1 MSSNTDTAAAFP
13 YTGIPSTE
21 VVREPGHTGM
31 AEHGTEI
38 TKHLLQE
45 ANDRVERMTDEAD
58 PLARQVEHGGSDAH
72 SSRQRRAQQLR
83 DAGRHAAD
91 SVRAHTR
98 ANPLTAVFVGVVVG
112 VLLARI
118 THR

>member
-1 MSSNTDTAAAFP
+1 MSSNTDTDNAFP

-31 AEHGTEI
+31 ADHGSDI

-45 ANDRVERMTDEAD
+45 ANDRVERKTDAVSN
-58 PLARQVEHGGSDAH
+58 QQ
-72 SSRQRRAQQLR
+72 QRAMQLR
-83 DAGRHAAD
+83 DAGRRAAD
-91 SVRAHTR
+91 GVRARAR
-98 ANPLTAVFVGVVVG
+98 ANPLTAVGVGVVLG
-112 VLLARI
+112 LLLARL

>member
-1 MSSNTDTAAAFP
+1 MSSNTDTDNAFP

-58 PLARQVEHGGSDAH
+58 PLARHGGSDAH
-72 SSRQRRAQQLR
+72 SSRQRRARQLR

-98 ANPLTAVFVGVVVG
+98 ANPLTAVLAGVVVG
-112 VLLARI
+112 VFLARI

>member
-1 MSSNTDTAAAFP
+1 MSSNTDTDNAFP

-31 AEHGTEI
+31 AEHGSDI

-45 ANDRVERMTDEAD
+45 ANDRVERKTDAVSN
-58 PLARQVEHGGSDAH
+58 QQ
-72 SSRQRRAQQLR
+72 QRVVQLR
-83 DAGRHAAD
+83 DAGRRAAD
-91 SVRAHTR
+91 GVRARAR
-98 ANPLTAVFVGVVVG
+98 ANPLTAVGVGVVLG
-112 VLLARI
+112 LLLARL

>member
-1 MSSNTDTAAAFP
+1 MSSNTDTDNAFP

-31 AEHGTEI
+31 ADHGSDI

-45 ANDRVERMTDEAD
+45 ANDRVGRKTDAVSN
-58 PLARQVEHGGSDAH
+58 QQ
-72 SSRQRRAQQLR
+72 QRVVQLR
-83 DAGRHAAD
+83 DAGRRAAD
-91 SVRAHTR
+91 GVRARAR
-98 ANPLTAVFVGVVVG
+98 ANPLTAVGVGVVLG
-112 VLLARI
+112 LLLARL

>member
-1 MSSNTDTAAAFP
+1 MSSNTDTDNAFP

-31 AEHGTEI
+31 AEHGSDI

-45 ANDRVERMTDEAD
+45 ANDRVEHKTDAVSN
-58 PLARQVEHGGSDAH
+58 QQ
-72 SSRQRRAQQLR
+72 QRAMQLR
-83 DAGRHAAD
+83 DAGRRAAD
-91 SVRAHTR
+91 GVRARAR
-98 ANPLTAVFVGVVVG
+98 ANPLTAVGVGVVLG
-112 VLLARI
+112 LLLARL

>member
-1 MSSNTDTAAAFP
+1 MSSNTETDNAFP

-38 TKHLLQE
+38 TKQLLQE

-58 PLARQVEHGGSDAH
+58 PLARHVERGVSDAH
-72 SSRQRRAQQLR
+72 SSQQRRARQLR

-91 SVRAHTR
+91 SVRARAR
-98 ANPLTAVFVGVVVG
+98 ANPLTAVLFGVVVG

>member
-1 MSSNTDTAAAFP
+1 MSSNTDTDNAFP

-31 AEHGTEI
+31 AEHGSDI

-45 ANDRVERMTDEAD
+45 ANDRVERKTDAV
-58 PLARQVEHGGSDAH
+58 LNQQ
-72 SSRQRRAQQLR
+72 QRVVQLR
-83 DAGRHAAD
+83 DAGRRAAD
-91 SVRAHTR
+91 GVRARAR
-98 ANPLTAVFVGVVVG
+98 ANPLTAVGVGVVLG
-112 VLLARI
+112 LLLARL

>member
-1 MSSNTDTAAAFP
+1 MSSNTDTDNAFP

-31 AEHGTEI
+31 ADHGSDI

-45 ANDRVERMTDEAD
+45 ANDRVERKTDEAEAALRD
-58 PLARQVEHGGSDAH
+58 GDEHTVSRQ
-72 SSRQRRAQQLR
+72 QRRALQLR
-83 DAGRHAAD
+83 DAGRKAAD
-91 SVRAHTR
+91 GVRARAR
-98 ANPLTAVFVGVVVG
+98 ANPLTAVGIGVVLG
-112 VLLARI
+112 LLLARL

>member
-1 MSSNTDTAAAFP
+1 MSSNTDTDNAFP

-31 AEHGTEI
+31 AEHGSDI

-45 ANDRVERMTDEAD
+45 ANDRVERQTDEAEAAFRD
-58 PLARQVEHGGSDAH
+58 GDVDSASRQ
-72 SSRQRRAQQLR
+72 QRRAMQLR
-83 DAGRHAAD
+83 EAGRKAAEG
-91 SVRAHTR
+91 VRARTR
-98 ANPLTAVFVGVVVG
+98 AHPLTAVGVGVVLG
-112 VLLARI
+112 LLLARL

>member
-1 MSSNTDTAAAFP
+1 MSSNTDTDNAFP

-31 AEHGTEI
+31 AEHGSDI

-45 ANDRVERMTDEAD
+45 ANDRVERKTDAVSN
-58 PLARQVEHGGSDAH
+58 QQ
-72 SSRQRRAQQLR
+72 QRAMQLR
-83 DAGRHAAD
+83 DAGRRAAD
-91 SVRAHTR
+91 GVRARAR
-98 ANPLTAVFVGVVVG
+98 ANPLTAVGVGVVLG
-112 VLLARI
+112 LLLARL

>member
-1 MSSNTDTAAAFP
+1 MSSNTDTDNAFP

-31 AEHGTEI
+31 ADHGSDI

-45 ANDRVERMTDEAD
+45 ANDRVERKTDAVSN
-58 PLARQVEHGGSDAH
+58 QQ
-72 SSRQRRAQQLR
+72 QRVVQLR
-83 DAGRHAAD
+83 DAGRRAAD
-91 SVRAHTR
+91 GVRARAR
-98 ANPLTAVFVGVVVG
+98 ANPLTAVGVGVVLG
-112 VLLARI
+112 LLLARL

>member
-1 MSSNTDTAAAFP
+1 MSSNTDTDNAFP

-31 AEHGTEI
+31 ADHGSDI

-45 ANDRVERMTDEAD
+45 ANDRVEHKTDAVSN
-58 PLARQVEHGGSDAH
+58 QQ
-72 SSRQRRAQQLR
+72 QRAMQLR
-83 DAGRHAAD
+83 DAGRRAAD
-91 SVRAHTR
+91 GVRARAR
-98 ANPLTAVFVGVVVG
+98 ANPLTAVGVGVVLG
-112 VLLARI
+112 LLLARL

>member
-1 MSSNTDTAAAFP
+1 MSSNTDTDNAFP

-31 AEHGTEI
+31 AEHGSDI

-45 ANDRVERMTDEAD
+45 ANDRVEHKTDAVSN
-58 PLARQVEHGGSDAH
+58 QQ
-72 SSRQRRAQQLR
+72 QRVVQLR
-83 DAGRHAAD
+83 DAGRRAAD
-91 SVRAHTR
+91 GVRARAR
-98 ANPLTAVFVGVVVG
+98 ANPLTAVGVGVVLG
-112 VLLARI
+112 LLLARL